1 MKKKLALFFIGMMSL
16 SSVSR
21 ADDFTPM
28 NQDTIT
34 RTNNG
39 PTPVRDNTVPQ
50 AVTTPV
56 NPVQTNLG
64 CWVFQVNAE
73 TGFPTGNLNNV
84 ANEGWG
90 SEGSIGYRFPQNIT
104 ILAES
109 GYAGYAAKSGVLNTT
124 WDLIPIVLK
133 GQYNFG
139 NAGIQPYVF
148 LGAGF
153 ALNSQS
159 SSFAGSTYA
168 RGETDFLEEA
178 GLGISFAVA
187 PQIYL
192 YVQTKIEIDNTS
204 SNYAADQPTVIIP
217 LDIGLNILAY

>member
-1 MKKKLALFFIGMMSL
+1 MKKLLILFFIGMMGL

-21 ADDFTPM
+21 ADDFDPL
-28 NQDTIT
+28 NPDTIS

-39 PTPVRDNTVPQ
+39 TAPVRNNTVPE

-56 NPVQTNLG
+56 SPVQTNVG

-73 TGFPTGNLNNV
+73 TGFPTGDLNNV

-90 SEGSIGYRFPQNIT
+90 SEGSFGYRFPQNIT
-104 ILAES
+104 VSLES
-109 GYAGYAAKSGVLNTT
+109 GYAGYSAKNSVLNTT

-148 LGAGF
+148 LGAGI

-159 SSFAGSTYA
+159 SSFAGPTFA
-168 RGETDFLEEA
+168 KGETDFLVEA

-204 SNYAADQPTVIIP
+204 VNYAADQPTVLIP

>member
-1 MKKKLALFFIGMMSL
+1 MKKISILFCIGMLSL
-16 SSVSR
+16 SSMSR

-28 NQDTIT
+28 NQDSIT

-39 PTPVRDNTVPQ
+39 
-50 AVTTPV
+50 TTPV
-56 NPVQTNLG
+56 KNNTLPEAVATPVVPVQPNVG
-64 CWVFQVNAE
+64 CWIFQVNAE

-90 SEGSIGYRFPQNIT
+90 SEGSFGYRFPQNIT
-104 ILAES
+104 ISLES
-109 GYAGYAAKSGVLNTT
+109 GYVGYSAKSGVLNTT

-148 LGAGF
+148 LGAGL

-159 SSFAGSTYA
+159 SSFAGLTYA
-168 RGETDFLEEA
+168 RGETDFLEES
-178 GLGISFAVA
+178 GLGVSFAVA

-204 SNYAADQPTVIIP
+204 GNYAADQPTVIIP

>member
-1 MKKKLALFFIGMMSL
+1 MKKILALFFIGIMSL

-34 RTNNG
+34 STNNG
-39 PTPVRDNTVPQ
+39 TVPVANNTLPE

-56 NPVQTNLG
+56 TPVQPNGG

-73 TGFPTGNLNNV
+73 TGFPMGRLNNV

-90 SEGSIGYRFPQNIT
+90 SEGSFGYRFRQNIT
-104 ILAES
+104 VSLES
-109 GYAGYAAKSGVLNTT
+109 GYAGYSAKSGVLNTT

-133 GQYNFG
+133 GQFNFG
-139 NAGIQPYVF
+139 NAGVQPYVF
-148 LGAGF
+148 LGAGI

-159 SSFAGSTYA
+159 SSFAGLTYA
-168 RGETDFLEEA
+168 KGETDFLEEA

-192 YVQTKIEIDNTS
+192 YVQSKVEIDNTS
-204 SNYAADQPTVIIP
+204 GNYAADQPTVIIP

>member
-1 MKKKLALFFIGMMSL
+1 MKMFLALFFISMMSL
-16 SSVSR
+16 GSISR
-21 ADDFTPM
+21 ADDFDPL
-28 NQDTIT
+28 NPDTIT
-34 RTNNG
+34 RTNSG
-39 PTPVRDNTVPQ
+39 TTPVRNNTIPE
-50 AVTTPV
+50 AVAPPGI
-56 NPVQTNLG
+56 PVQTNIG
-64 CWVFQVNAE
+64 CWIFQVNAE

-84 ANEGWG
+84 VNEGWG
-90 SEGSIGYRFPQNIT
+90 SEASFGYRFPQNIT
-104 ILAES
+104 ISLES
-109 GYAGYAAKSGVLNTT
+109 GYAGYGAKNGVLNTT
-124 WDLIPIVLK
+124 WALIPIVLK

-148 LGAGF
+148 LGAGI

-168 RGETDFLEEA
+168 KSETDFLEEA

-192 YVQTKIEIDNTS
+192 YVQTKIEIDDTS
-204 SNYAADQPTVIIP
+204 VHYAADQPTVVIP